1 MGLFDFLKR
10 QAPAPAPPAEDE
22 PVPPAPGWE
31 AIELA
36 FAKLYPEQRA
46 MQWTHQ
52 GVMRMHD
59 LRNPPE
65 NPFDAVNVYDAG
77 TFWHYVSFGMSE
89 LYGKEST
96 SDDEWSGFGY
106 EFTFRLTKS
115 GESVPLWPI
124 NVMGSLARA
133 AFTGSVF
140 GPGHTVQIG
149 PIDGRPETKLD
160 ALLLTVDPALA
171 LLHTP
176 HGQVGFLLLVGVE
189 NVVRQRAIKEGLG
202 VVLDELRLENPAL
215 VTRP

>member
-10 QAPAPAPPAEDE
+10 QAPVLPADDE
-22 PVPPAPGWE
+22 PVPPAPGWD
-31 AIELA
+31 AIEQA
-36 FAKLYPEQRA
+36 FAKVYPDQRA

-59 LRNPPE
+59 LRDPPE
-65 NPFDAVNVYDAG
+65 NPFDAVNIYDAG

-89 LYGKEST
+89 LYEKESD
-96 SDDEWSGFGY
+96 SEWSGFGY
-106 EFTFRLTKS
+106 EFTFRLAKS
-115 GESVPLWPI
+115 GENAPLWPI

-133 AFTGSVF
+133 AFTGSIF
-140 GPGHTVQIG
+140 GPGHTVKIG

-160 ALLLTVDPALA
+160 ALLLAVDPSLA
-171 LLHTP
+171 LLDTP
-176 HGQVGFLLLVGVE
+176 HGHVGFLLLVGVE
-189 NVVRQRAIKEGLG
+189 DAVRQRALKEGVG